1 MNQTNQLR
9 IVLSSEASAR
19 LSAMGE
25 RCFTIATRQAYPAD
39 PARWVLYLRAVDA
52 AVVDGACRVL
62 SGEFRAVPIANE
74 TEAESDLLDT

>member
-25 RCFTIATRQAYPAD
+25 RAFTIATRQVFPDD
-39 PARWVLYLRAVDA
+39 PSRWVLYLRAVDT

-62 SGEFRAVPIANE
+62 SGEFRAVPIPNE
-74 TEAESDLLDT
+74 LEPSDSLIDT

>member
-25 RCFTIATRQAYPAD
+25 RAFTVATRQVYPD
-39 PARWVLYLRAVDA
+39 DSSRWVLYLRACDSERVDN
-52 AVVDGACRVL
+52 AVRVM
-62 SGEFRAVPIANE
+62 SGELRAVPHPNE
-74 TEAESDLLDT
+74 PEPSPDLIDA